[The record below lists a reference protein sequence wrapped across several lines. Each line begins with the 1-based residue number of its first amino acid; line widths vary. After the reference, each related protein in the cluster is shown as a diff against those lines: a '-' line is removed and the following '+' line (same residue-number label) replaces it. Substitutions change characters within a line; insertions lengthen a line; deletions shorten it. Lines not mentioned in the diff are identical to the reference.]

1 MKKATPNRF
10 LTAGRPG
17 VFKVKMSLGRAMKT
31 TDLNGGLNG
40 GFGTLGPASSPPDQS
55 IHTQR
60 AYDELLPH
68 PHTNTRNAKQERR
81 STGEH
86 TKKDV

>member
-31 TDLNGGLNG
+31 TDLNGGLIG
-40 GFGTLGPASSPPDQS
+40 GFGTLGPASG
-55 IHTQR
+55 
-60 AYDELLPH
+60 ELGALPH
-68 PHTNTRNAKQERR
+68 PLVGWYVQYILYRCTIV
-81 STGEH
+81 
-86 TKKDV
+86 TKGLIFENGQNSVFGG

>member
-31 TDLNGGLNG
+31 TDLNGGLTG
-40 GFGTLGPASSPPDQS
+40 GVGTLGPASVEAVDLQ
-55 IHTQR
+55 
-60 AYDELLPH
+60 
-68 PHTNTRNAKQERR
+68 
-81 STGEH
+81 
-86 TKKDV
+86 